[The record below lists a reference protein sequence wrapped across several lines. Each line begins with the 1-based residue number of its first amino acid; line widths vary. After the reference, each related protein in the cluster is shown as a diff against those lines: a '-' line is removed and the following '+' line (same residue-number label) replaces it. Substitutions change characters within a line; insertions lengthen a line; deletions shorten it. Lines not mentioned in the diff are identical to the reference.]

1 MTSCSTDTALPS
13 IYPLHAVMLRH
24 LAENGQHVHAS
35 LCIQLCCIDR
45 WAQNVRDTLVR
56 QIIYLCAAAA
66 DHLPRGP
73 QDQILGPGLLRDQCE
88 HRCSCEAHLVLG
100 ASFLLD
106 FISPIA
112 FSDVAIGYH
121 ADKYTILAHP
131 DVSHSPL
138 LAKVL
143 EVSRA

>member
-1 MTSCSTDTALPS
+1 MVTMCMLLFAYSYVVSTGGRRMRL
-13 IYPLHAVMLRH
+13 
-24 LAENGQHVHAS
+24 
-35 LCIQLCCIDR
+35 
-45 WAQNVRDTLVR
+45 TLVCAKSFTCVLLL
-56 QIIYLCAAAA
+56 QIVYPEDPKTKSLGLDFYATNVNIAAVVKHIWSSA
-66 DHLPRGP
+66 PT
-73 QDQILGPGLLRDQCE
+73 
-88 HRCSCEAHLVLG
+88 
-100 ASFLLD
+100 FLLD